1 MKKTTMKLTKVAS
14 LIGMTLAVGGTAV
27 GNLSAQESADVLV
40 LEELVV
46 TARKVEE
53 SIQDIPVA
61 ISAFS
66 AEQLR
71 KRNVE
76 QLEDIA
82 LQTPGLTFEDFSNG
96 GFGAPVVRGASQFS
110 LTALEQNVS
119 TFFDGV
125 YIPRNYALDL
135 GVGSLERVEVVK
147 GPQSA
152 LYGANSFLGAI
163 NYVSA
168 KPDLEAFGGNIQVT
182 VGDDGRQDV
191 SAEVSIPLVADRL
204 AVKIG
209 AATSE
214 YDGDILNSHPAAND
228 GPSFGTDDSLSG
240 WDKDTVSVS
249 FLAKPTDNL
258 NIELAYHNFDVFTE
272 SRAQTR
278 LEVGDLNCG
287 GTLFFGPVRGF
298 CGELPSTP
306 LAPGSSTPTGFLVDP
321 RSIGLD
327 AETEITRAAISGNIT
342 ENLTVSYQFANIEGD
357 VFSAGIS
364 DRNPLTGQD
373 LTFFGFPG
381 FFNAFTV
388 LPVGG
393 FDYDSHELKVEF
405 NGDNGFYGMI
415 GVFDSDGIDADTG
428 QGGFFAPLFTQSL
441 APITEANIEG
451 SFTRN
456 NNILETETTAIF
468 ARIQTPIFNENL
480 TLSVEG
486 RYTDETKSSNIVYN
500 DGSTAQDRE
509 EDYFTPRV
517 SLDYKLS
524 DDTLLYASYAEGVK
538 AGGFNP
544 EFAGGGLA
552 VDERTF
558 DEDENDTIEL
568 GLKTTLLGGAMQLNA
583 TAYYI
588 DWTNL
593 QITQAAQNGGF
604 FTNSITG
611 NLGEATS
618 KGVEADL
625 TYAMTSSL
633 TLNAGLAL
641 NDATYN
647 SGTISQRLD
656 RANIC
661 DDIVCRADGNVGG
674 NELPRSSDTQ
684 WNIGLQYDGNLT
696 SNLEYFLRADYVGQS
711 EQFVSEANIGTIPS
725 RELLNL
731 RGGVSN
737 ENWSAEVWVTNATDE
752 SYVSNAF
759 YIPSPFFIALV
770 PTFGNQRRIGLNV
783 SYKF

>member
-1 MKKTTMKLTKVAS
+1 MKRLDRLLKVSMVAAITATS
-14 LIGMTLAVGGTAV
+14 GAGGIV
-27 GNLSAQESADVLV
+27 SAQGLV
-40 LEELVV
+40 LEEIVV

-53 SIQDIPVA
+53 SIQDVPVS

-66 AEQLR
+66 AEQIKQR
-71 KRNVE
+71 SVE
-76 QLEDIA
+76 ELEDIA

-110 LTALEQNVS
+110 ITALEQNVS

-135 GVGSLERVEVVK
+135 GTASLERVEVVK

-163 NYVSA
+163 NYVTT
-168 KPDLEAFGGNIQVT
+168 KPDLEEFGGT
-182 VGDDGRQDV
+182 VKATIGDDGREDI
-191 SAEVSIPLVADRL
+191 SAEVSIPLVTDRL
-204 AVKIG
+204 AIKVG
-209 AATSE
+209 VGSTE

-228 GPSFGTDDSLSG
+228 GPSFGTDDSLGG
-240 WDKDTVSVS
+240 WDKDSYS
-249 FLAKPTDNL
+249 INLLATPTDNL

-278 LEVGDLNCG
+278 LELGDLNCG
-287 GTLFFGPVRGF
+287 GMSFLSPGNFRGF

-327 AETEITRAAISGNIT
+327 SETDILRAAISGNLT
-342 ENLTVSYQFANIEGD
+342 ENLSLSYQFANIEGE
-357 VFSAGIS
+357 VFSTGIS

-373 LTFFGFPG
+373 LTFFGLPG

-393 FDYDSHELKVEF
+393 FDYDSHELKLEF
-405 NGDNGFYGMI
+405 SGDNGLYAMV

-428 QGGFFAPLFTQSL
+428 QGGFFAPLFTDSL

-456 NNILETETTAIF
+456 NAIIETETSAIF
-468 ARIQTPIFNENL
+468 ARVQTPLFNENL
-480 TLSVEG
+480 TLSIEG

-500 DGSTAQDRE
+500 DGSSAQDRD

-517 SLDYKLS
+517 SLDYRLS
-524 DDTLLYASYAEGVK
+524 DDTLIYASYAEGVK
-538 AGGFNP
+538 AGGFNV
-544 EFAGGGLA
+544 EIAGSLELQ
-552 VDERTF
+552 ERTF

-568 GLKTTLLGGAMQLNA
+568 GIKTTLLDGAMQLNA

-593 QITQAAQNGGF
+593 QVTQGAINGGF
-604 FTNSITG
+604 FTNSIIG

-618 KGVEADL
+618 KGVELDL
-625 TYAMTSSL
+625 TYAL
-633 TLNAGLAL
+633 TPNLTFNGGLAL

-647 SGTISQRLD
+647 NGTVSQRLD
-656 RANIC
+656 RASIC
-661 DDIVCRADGNVGG
+661 DDIVCNSNGDISG

-684 WNIGLQYDGNLT
+684 WNLGLQYDGAFANEM
-696 SNLEYFLRADYVGQS
+696 NYFLRADFVGQS
-711 EQFVSEANIGTIPS
+711 EQFVSEANLGTIPS

-731 RGGVSN
+731 RAGLSGDR
-737 ENWSAEVWVTNATDE
+737 WSAELWVKNATDE

-759 YIPSPFFIALV
+759 YIPNPFFIALV
-770 PTFGNQRRIGLNV
+770 PTFGNERRIGLDL
-783 SYKF
+783 SYSF

>member
-1 MKKTTMKLTKVAS
+1 MKSLDRLFKVS
-14 LIGMTLAVGGTAV
+14 LVAAVTATSGAGGIV
-27 GNLSAQESADVLV
+27 NAQGLV
-40 LEELVV
+40 LEEIVV

-53 SIQDIPVA
+53 SILDVPVS

-66 AEQLR
+66 AEQIKQR
-71 KRNVE
+71 SISE
-76 QLEDIA
+76 LEDIA

-110 LTALEQNVS
+110 ITALEQNVS

-135 GVGSLERVEVVK
+135 GTASLERVEVVK

-163 NYVSA
+163 NYVTA
-168 KPDLEAFGGNIQVT
+168 KPDLEEFGGT
-182 VGDDGRQDV
+182 VKATIGDDGREDI
-191 SAEVSIPLVADRL
+191 SAEVSIPLVTDKL
-204 AVKIG
+204 AIKVG
-209 AATSE
+209 VGSTE

-228 GPSFGTDDSLSG
+228 GPSFGTDDSLGG
-240 WDKDTVSVS
+240 WDKDSYS
-249 FLAKPTDNL
+249 INLLATPTDNL

-278 LEVGDLNCG
+278 LELGDLNCG
-287 GTLFFGPVRGF
+287 GTLFFGPLRGF

-327 AETEITRAAISGNIT
+327 GETDILRAAISGNLT
-342 ENLTVSYQFANIEGD
+342 ENLSLSYQFANIEGE

-393 FDYDSHELKVEF
+393 FDYDSHELKLEF
-405 NGDNGFYGMI
+405 NGDNGLYAMV
-415 GVFDSDGIDADTG
+415 GVFDSDGVDADTG
-428 QGGFFAPLFTQSL
+428 QGGFFAPLFTDSL

-456 NNILETETTAIF
+456 NNIIETETTAIF
-468 ARIQTPIFNENL
+468 ARIQTPLFNENL
-480 TLSVEG
+480 TLSIEG
-486 RYTDETKSSNIVYN
+486 RYTDETKESNIVYN
-500 DGSTAQDRE
+500 DGSASQPRE

-517 SLDYKLS
+517 SLDYRLN
-524 DDTLLYASYAEGVK
+524 DNTLVYASYAEGVK

-544 EFAGGGLA
+544 EIAGNLT
-552 VDERTF
+552 VEERTF

-568 GLKTTLLGGAMQLNA
+568 GLKATLLGGAMQLNA

-604 FTNSITG
+604 FTTSITG

-618 KGVEADL
+618 KGLELDL
-625 TYAMTSSL
+625 TYALSPNL
-633 TLNAGLAL
+633 TFNGGLAL

-647 SGTISQRLD
+647 NGTISQRLD

-661 DDIVCRADGNVGG
+661 DDIVCAANGDISG

-684 WNIGLQYDGNLT
+684 WNLGLQYDGAFANEM
-696 SNLEYFLRADYVGQS
+696 NYFLRADFVGQS

-731 RGGVSN
+731 RAGVSSDR
-737 ENWSAEVWVTNATDE
+737 WSAELWVTNATDE

-770 PTFGNQRRIGLNV
+770 PTFGNERRIGLDL
-783 SYKF
+783 SYSF